1 MDRVD
6 LVREGFEAWNSED
19 PGWILK
25 HMSPEV
31 EWIAPERD
39 PFPGTYKGFEGVQEF
54 WTRWRNA
61 VGQLKF
67 VPEEMIDGGE
77 HIVVVA
83 FRWARNDI
91 TGLQISDKIRPGL
104 HLRRQGQVHPGPGV
118 LRPRRSA
125 QGRGDGVATSHHRHH
140 RPHRLLRRH

>member
-1 MDRVD
+1 MPVDRVN
-6 LVREGFEAWNSED
+6 LVREGFEAWNAED
-19 PGWILK
+19 PQWVLS

-67 VPEEMIDGGE
+67 APEEMIDAGDYDD
-77 HIVVVA
+77 VVA
-83 FRWARNDI
+83 GRY
-91 TGLQISDKIRPGL
+91 
-104 HLRRQGQVHPGPGV
+104 HLIERDRV
-118 LRPRRSA
+118 
-125 QGRGDGVATSHHRHH
+125 
-140 RPHRLLRRH
+140 